1 MQQNETKVSNPNMH
15 IRASVDYI
23 SENVTDI
30 VFNRTLHI
38 KLWNWTCGPGGD
50 QRVAIFEAPE
60 APPPPGASPPGERLE
75 KKTARLSFI
84 SVGKRLL
91 HARWRKMASPRTV
104 TIVALSFA
112 LGLFFVFMGTIKLT
126 PRLSKDAYS
135 EMVSKPSRCCAHIC
149 VCVCVCRGGGK
160 RPLFWALRL
169 E

>member
-1 MQQNETKVSNPNMH
+1 MQQNETKVSPNMH

-50 QRVAIFEAPE
+50 QRVAIFEAPPE

-75 KKTARLSFI
+75 KKNRPTLIHFGGEA
-84 SVGKRLL
+84 V
-91 HARWRKMASPRTV
+91 AARTV
-104 TIVALSFA
+104 AKD
-112 LGLFFVFMGTIKLT
+112 GLT
-126 PRLSKDAYS
+126 KDSNHRGSIFRSGVILRVHGDHQAHS
-135 EMVSKPSRCCAHIC
+135 EAQQRRVQWN
-149 VCVCVCRGGGK
+149 G
-160 RPLFWALRL
+160 